1 MYEPNLDIEKNKDEQ
16 YSIGGISIQTKQNPS
31 ASNWIL
37 NQDEIIIINGKI
49 KWRDHTRNAP
59 PLLIENINA
68 SYESSIGLAKLG
80 RHEFNI
86 SGQLV
91 NLNNQVMNL
100 SGHFDGSS
108 IENIK
113 NSNGQLNL
121 SIAKVDINEF
131 RPWIDYPIEILSANG
146 DIKLSADFDAGKLIR
161 VNSELDVK
169 NFVTKINEIDGPL
182 TLKKFK
188 GEISYLL
195 KKNITSLNISK
206 IKVLTDNGINI
217 EDGEFLLSV
226 NTSEKKLDEIGIKL
240 NRINLESAHEIIRH
254 IPYTKSVQSLV
265 QEISPKGQFRDLTLN
280 WKLSEKVIKGFS
292 VSDKNSFGSTKTI
305 GDLNLANLSI
315 KGQLLNVSFNSYKN
329 FPGIKNLTGLV
340 NIKKTGGTIKSVSKD
355 LTIIKED
362 IFRQP
367 LKFSQFSGLIE
378 WKNNLFNLKNIVIQ
392 NEDINS
398 IINGSYK
405 YIDQQ
410 NDFIDLSIKLPSLNL
425 PSMKKYYPKQLGE
438 KTLHWL
444 DTSLL
449 KGQAENTFIRLKG
462 KRQEF
467 PFVNNKNEAD
477 TQKGIFTVESN
488 IKNSFIEYGV
498 GWPELNNFDFQIYV
512 KNNVVEF
519 ISNKGDLLQN
529 NIQKLNATISPIN
542 IENPIMEIDLILDS
556 PISKIVNAINK
567 SPIKKVMKGLFDE
580 MKGAGPGQL
589 AVQLQIPL
597 KDENNI
603 TFNGNYEFQNSHL
616 INDSLGMPK
625 IENIVG
631 YVEFDQNNI
640 EIKEA
645 RASIFDSPIK
655 LSLDNLGDITQ
666 VNIDG
671 VINQQ
676 FFRSA
681 FGEDW
686 ANKLTGEASWFAEI
700 NIKDKT
706 TDVMISSDLKGLES
720 KLPLPFDKEKNEVK
734 TFLLTKQVSKIN
746 QEIIKAELST
756 IAFAKLI
763 KEKDSNGNMQFK
775 NGLININSA
784 QKELPEEGILLF
796 AELSEVNYE
805 NFNSFL
811 NKLGTKSFI
820 TSANVDI
827 NELDMYGYKILNSNI
842 KYFPNNN
849 KTSIQ
854 ITSED
859 VVGNIL
865 WDKNENLIKAGF
877 EKLHL
882 KKNSALSENDE
893 EKFIFSDPPIVNIKA
908 KSLKVDDYNYGD
920 LSLNAFK
927 ENKVW
932 NIENFKLNNP
942 SHTISGSGFWD
953 DEGLNPNTSINFTW
967 NIDNIQKTFDQLSY
981 PELVKN
987 GKASVIGLLSWPN
1000 SPFDFDSSQLQGN
1013 FSLTAKDGI
1022 VLEAKPGV
1030 ARLFGLLT
1038 LQNLPRRLSLDFSD
1052 IFSKGFIFDRINAG
1066 VIVNKGILKS
1076 NRFSMEGPAAE
1087 VSIKGE
1093 TNIIEET
1100 QNIHVVVNPRISDSL
1115 SLLSL
1120 AGGPLAGA
1128 AAFVAQKILKD
1139 PLNKIMSDEYQIIG
1153 TWDEPEE
1160 ISTPR
1165 GERFG
1170 KMIDQEIL
1178 EPSSEFLNI
1187 K

>member
-292 VSDKNSFGSTKTI
+292 LSDKNSFSSTKTI

-425 PSMKKYYPKQLGE
+425 PSMKKYYPKQLG
-438 KTLHWL
+438 
-444 DTSLL
+444 
-449 KGQAENTFIRLKG
+449 
-462 KRQEF
+462 
-467 PFVNNKNEAD
+467 
-477 TQKGIFTVESN
+477 
-488 IKNSFIEYGV
+488 
-498 GWPELNNFDFQIYV
+498 
-512 KNNVVEF
+512 
-519 ISNKGDLLQN
+519 
-529 NIQKLNATISPIN
+529 
-542 IENPIMEIDLILDS
+542 
-556 PISKIVNAINK
+556 
-567 SPIKKVMKGLFDE
+567 
-580 MKGAGPGQL
+580 
-589 AVQLQIPL
+589 
-597 KDENNI
+597 
-603 TFNGNYEFQNSHL
+603 
-616 INDSLGMPK
+616 
-625 IENIVG
+625 
-631 YVEFDQNNI
+631 
-640 EIKEA
+640 
-645 RASIFDSPIK
+645 
-655 LSLDNLGDITQ
+655 
-666 VNIDG
+666 
-671 VINQQ
+671 
-676 FFRSA
+676 
-681 FGEDW
+681 
-686 ANKLTGEASWFAEI
+686 
-700 NIKDKT
+700 
-706 TDVMISSDLKGLES
+706 
-720 KLPLPFDKEKNEVK
+720 
-734 TFLLTKQVSKIN
+734 
-746 QEIIKAELST
+746 
-756 IAFAKLI
+756 
-763 KEKDSNGNMQFK
+763 
-775 NGLININSA
+775 
-784 QKELPEEGILLF
+784 
-796 AELSEVNYE
+796 
-805 NFNSFL
+805 
-811 NKLGTKSFI
+811 
-820 TSANVDI
+820 
-827 NELDMYGYKILNSNI
+827 
-842 KYFPNNN
+842 
-849 KTSIQ
+849 
-854 ITSED
+854 
-859 VVGNIL
+859 
-865 WDKNENLIKAGF
+865 
-877 EKLHL
+877 
-882 KKNSALSENDE
+882 
-893 EKFIFSDPPIVNIKA
+893 
-908 KSLKVDDYNYGD
+908 
-920 LSLNAFK
+920 
-927 ENKVW
+927 
-932 NIENFKLNNP
+932 
-942 SHTISGSGFWD
+942 
-953 DEGLNPNTSINFTW
+953 
-967 NIDNIQKTFDQLSY
+967 
-981 PELVKN
+981 
-987 GKASVIGLLSWPN
+987 
-1000 SPFDFDSSQLQGN
+1000 
-1013 FSLTAKDGI
+1013 
-1022 VLEAKPGV
+1022 
-1030 ARLFGLLT
+1030 
-1038 LQNLPRRLSLDFSD
+1038 
-1052 IFSKGFIFDRINAG
+1052 
-1066 VIVNKGILKS
+1066 
-1076 NRFSMEGPAAE
+1076 
-1087 VSIKGE
+1087 
-1093 TNIIEET
+1093 
-1100 QNIHVVVNPRISDSL
+1100 
-1115 SLLSL
+1115 
-1120 AGGPLAGA
+1120 
-1128 AAFVAQKILKD
+1128 
-1139 PLNKIMSDEYQIIG
+1139 
-1153 TWDEPEE
+1153 
-1160 ISTPR
+1160 
-1165 GERFG
+1165 
-1170 KMIDQEIL
+1170 
-1178 EPSSEFLNI
+1178 
-1187 K
+1187 